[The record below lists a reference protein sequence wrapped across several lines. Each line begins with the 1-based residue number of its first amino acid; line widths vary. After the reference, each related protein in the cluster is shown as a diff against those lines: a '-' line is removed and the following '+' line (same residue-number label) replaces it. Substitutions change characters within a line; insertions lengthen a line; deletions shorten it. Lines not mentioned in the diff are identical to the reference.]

1 MMWMPLRAPK
11 MKLFIFGFQRLVW
24 CPKWTPASIISR
36 MVMGASLGEGW
47 VPSGGRP
54 EPEEDGGTDESVA
67 VMLFLSRWFP
77 PPASPAAVT
86 RDLRARAAASTG
98 VWFLWG
104 VERAGGFYHKSPPA
118 RREPREFRARMAKM
132 ITVCGLQPALRF

>member
-36 MVMGASLGEGW
+36 MVMGASPGGGW
-47 VPSGGRP
+47 VPS
-54 EPEEDGGTDESVA
+54 EEAGGTDGGLDGGLDGGAESVA
-67 VMLFLSRWFP
+67 VMLFPLRWFP

-86 RDLRARAAASTG
+86 RDLRARTAAS
-98 VWFLWG
+98 
-104 VERAGGFYHKSPPA
+104 
-118 RREPREFRARMAKM
+118 
-132 ITVCGLQPALRF
+132 